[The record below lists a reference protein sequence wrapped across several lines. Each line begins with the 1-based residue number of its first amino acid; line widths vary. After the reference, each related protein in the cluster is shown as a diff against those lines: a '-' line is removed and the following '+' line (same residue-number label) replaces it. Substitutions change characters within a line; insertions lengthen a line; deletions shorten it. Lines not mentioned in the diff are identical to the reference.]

1 MYFEDSSYSDL
12 VLKKISLPYGNFYF
26 LENVVVTEIAQ
37 GVTFTLEK
45 ARPVID
51 AALEFYGPDKK
62 LGYVS
67 NRKNNYAVAPQ
78 DWLRFFKE
86 REILGAIGLVAYTPI
101 GFTNIILEKLFIR
114 TKIQRFTNLDMAISW
129 TSQQMRAARLI
140 SW

>member
-1 MYFEDSSYSDL
+1 M
-12 VLKKISLPYGNFYF
+12 
-26 LENVVVTEIAQ
+26 
-37 GVTFTLEK
+37 
-45 ARPVID
+45 
-51 AALEFYGPDKK
+51 
-62 LGYVS
+62 
-67 NRKNNYAVAPQ
+67 APQ

-140 SW
+140 S